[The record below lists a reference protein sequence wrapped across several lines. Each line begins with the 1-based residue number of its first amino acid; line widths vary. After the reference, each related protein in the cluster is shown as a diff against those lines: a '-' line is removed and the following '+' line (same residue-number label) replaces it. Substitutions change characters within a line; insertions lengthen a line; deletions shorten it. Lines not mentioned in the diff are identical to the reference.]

1 MGVEV
6 MQTLRRQTGAQAG
19 FSLIEVLVAAVIL
32 LFIALGMV
40 PLFTRA
46 ITSNA
51 EGYENTEVV
60 NYARSRAE
68 EYLQYPFN
76 SPQLTLGVGDDV
88 LEIKDF
94 YSQDQ
99 EAWVSPEPADEI
111 VLFNRTTQVRQ
122 FGVTSLETPLPG
134 GSPPSQVHL
143 KEITVTIEGRGIND
157 TFGTG
162 KQITVRTLKAQ

>member
-1 MGVEV
+1 MRADRS
-6 MQTLRRQTGAQAG
+6 TTGIEAG

-32 LFIALGMV
+32 LVIALGMV

-46 ITSNA
+46 ITSNV
-51 EGYENTEVV
+51 EGFENTEVS

-76 SPQLTLGVGDDV
+76 SARLTPDPGDDV
-88 LEIKDF
+88 LEVKDF

-99 EAWVSPEPADEI
+99 QAWVSPEPADEV
-111 VLFNRTTQVRQ
+111 VLFTRTTQVRQ
-122 FGVTSLETPLPG
+122 YGIDDLETPLAG
-134 GSPPSQVHL
+134 GTPPTAVHL

-157 TFGTG
+157 AFGTG
-162 KQITVRTLKAQ
+162 KKITIRTLKSQ